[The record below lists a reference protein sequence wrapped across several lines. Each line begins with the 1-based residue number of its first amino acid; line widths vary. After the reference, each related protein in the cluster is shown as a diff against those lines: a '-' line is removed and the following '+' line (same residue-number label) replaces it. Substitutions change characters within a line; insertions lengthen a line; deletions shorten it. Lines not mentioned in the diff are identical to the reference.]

1 MQNTRPAGKF
11 GTTADNLF
19 MGDTVMDN
27 RIDLQ
32 CCIILSLAAGWARPH
47 TDTGEEMTQVCQ
59 YSQYAQCIVSPRSCD
74 QSTACLHNLVPGDW
88 QLTPPHPAA
97 CVQSSQPLHYTQR

>member
-1 MQNTRPAGKF
+1 MQNTRLAGKF

-32 CCIILSLAAGWARPH
+32 CCIILSPAAGWARPH

-59 YSQYAQCIVSPRSCD
+59 CSVYTVYCVTSSR
-74 QSTACLHNLVPGDW
+74 
-88 QLTPPHPAA
+88 QL
-97 CVQSSQPLHYTQR
+97 